1 MMLLAVISQRSFALS
16 PHMKSLW
23 RPALQTFTPGP
34 LITPLPE
41 VPNRPAA
48 GGVKEF
54 GSNHRSFVCGQVVRF
69 FSTSGRKGASV
80 GCLFVEAIPAVA
92 GPLSNGSVNIH
103 DWAMQL

>member
-16 PHMKSLW
+16 PNMKSLW

-54 GSNHRSFVCGQVVRF
+54 GSNHRSCVCGAVLGV
-69 FSTSGRKGASV
+69 FSTSGRMVTSAGSLV
-80 GCLFVEAIPAVA
+80 VYAIATGS
-92 GPLSNGSVNIH
+92 GPVQPGVRNTHV
-103 DWAMQL
+103 DAC